1 MTGPPTSPD
10 PETRELTARLERA
23 VTALEEFLAAESR
36 PFPMLTVVGQPEV
49 PQPEPALAEVIEFPR
64 RGSASRPRAADRT
77 VRTLR
82 RRQRRPVRAPARPGD
97 HVTRATGCGPG
108 TWARAPQQEWP

>member
-36 PFPMLTVVGQPEV
+36 PFPMLTVVGQPEI
-49 PQPEPALAEVIEFPR
+49 PPPEPPLAEVIEFPR
-64 RGSASRPRAADRT
+64 RGPRG
-77 VRTLR
+77 R
-82 RRQRRPVRAPARPGD
+82 RGR
-97 HVTRATGCGPG
+97 
-108 TWARAPQQEWP
+108 

>member
-49 PQPEPALAEVIEFPR
+49 PQPEPALAGRPHPTHPR
-64 RGSASRPRAADRT
+64 LASCWQPAA
-77 VRTLR
+77 
-82 RRQRRPVRAPARPGD
+82 PS
-97 HVTRATGCGPG
+97 TG
-108 TWARAPQQEWP
+108 